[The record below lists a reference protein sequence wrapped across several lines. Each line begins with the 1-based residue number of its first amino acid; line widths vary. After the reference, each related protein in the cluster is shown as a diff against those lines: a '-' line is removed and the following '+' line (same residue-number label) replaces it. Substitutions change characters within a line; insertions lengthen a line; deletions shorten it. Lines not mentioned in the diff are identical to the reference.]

1 MGTRTKRVLSAL
13 LTAALL
19 VFCAVGACRDNLRS
33 IADGVY
39 IPDQFSFSGGTG
51 RVSISC
57 PRVEIRAGQAYATLV
72 FDSGA
77 YSYVK
82 SDGQTCQGTNTAE
95 TSTFEVPV
103 RLNQDHTI
111 IGCTTK
117 MSAPHEITYEICV
130 RLNHAGGGMNTG
142 KDMVHRT
149 AQETETAAGEKTAK
163 ETETAAGRGKNEEGG
178 AQAREEKGEWG
189 KPPKIEGL
197 TFRSQLVPEY
207 AKMFR
212 IYYYDDGFT
221 VVDVKDSFSYLIVPK
236 GAKVPKELPDKMT
249 VLERP
254 LNCVYVAGTAAMALF
269 HALDGLDE
277 VRFSALTA
285 DGWYVD
291 AAREAMEDGRIKF
304 AGKYSEPD
312 YELLVNEGCDL
323 AVESQMIRHA
333 PKVSEMLE
341 RMEIPVFVDC
351 ASNEEHPLG
360 RTEWVRVYGALLDKE
375 EEADAFFKEQTKILD
390 SMEGLENTGQ
400 SVVYFY
406 INSNGQAVVRSGTD
420 YIAKMI
426 GLAGGRYPFESL
438 KDESKSS
445 VTISM
450 EEFYAVAAD
459 ADYLIYNASIDG
471 RLRSVAELTAKDEIL
486 KNLES

>member
-1 MGTRTKRVLSAL
+1 MPSAL

-19 VFCAVGACRDNLRS
+19 VFCAAAACRDNLRS
-33 IADGVY
+33 IADGIY

-72 FDSGA
+72 FDSGT
-77 YSYVK
+77 YSYVR

-130 RLNHAGGGMNTG
+130 RLNHAAGGDDLTAGGGMNTG
-142 KDMVHRT
+142 KDMAHETAQETEAATGEKT
-149 AQETETAAGEKTAK
+149 AQETETADKSRMNEK
-163 ETETAAGRGKNEEGG
+163 EEDGT
-178 AQAREEKGEWG
+178 QDREEKEEWG
-189 KPPKIEGL
+189 KPPKIDGL
-197 TFRSQLVPEY
+197 TYRSQLVPEY

-221 VVDVKDSFSYLIVPK
+221 VVDVKDSFSYLVVPK
-236 GAKVPKELPDKMT
+236 GTKVPKELPDKMT

-254 LNCVYVAGTAAMALF
+254 LNHVYVAGTAAMALF
-269 HALDGLDE
+269 HALGGLDE

-312 YELLVNEGCDL
+312 YELLLNEGCDL

-471 RLRSVAELTAKDEIL
+471 RLRSVAELTAKDEI
-486 KNLES
+486 